1 MMTGEVI
8 TMLYPAG
15 RSYILILGNNK
26 LKQMFMEM
34 LWCEPGHLKPGSKEP
49 VFP

>member
-26 LKQMFMEM
+26 LKMFMEM